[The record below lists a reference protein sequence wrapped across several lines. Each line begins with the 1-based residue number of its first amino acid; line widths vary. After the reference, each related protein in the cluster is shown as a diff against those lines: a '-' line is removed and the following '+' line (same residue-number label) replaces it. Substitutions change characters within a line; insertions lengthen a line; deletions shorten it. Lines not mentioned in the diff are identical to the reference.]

1 MWVDLSNGPLNIGGE
16 GLSVVLVNAVLFSLQ
31 ETMAGDLAR
40 DGTKFC
46 RTIFETVRKMSVDGL
61 GVTRQGYS
69 QTETEVL
76 NYLRSIGLEL
86 GMEPHTD
93 LAGNV
98 WMTYPGRDREL
109 PAFVAGSHADSVPQ
123 GGNYDG
129 LAGIVAAL
137 AVAWWMRRTG
147 FVPSRDY
154 VVLMMRCEESSF
166 FGKAY
171 VGSLAL
177 TGRLSMDDLMLRHRT
192 DNVTLSECIAAC
204 GFNPVEITA
213 GRPLVD
219 LKSIAAF
226 VELHIEQ
233 GPMLDAS
240 DQARVGIVTGIRGN
254 VRHKRVRCIGQTAHS
269 GAVDKGYRHDAVMAA
284 ADLLCRMDK
293 CWDERLAAGDDLV
306 FTVGVFKTSA
316 TAAISVIPGEV
327 EFTVDMRSLS
337 MQTIEDFHAELIK
350 QADAVANERGVRFE
364 FDRKLVTASASVDEA
379 LSDKIVAAARA
390 NGLPVRRIASGAGHD
405 TAVIGN
411 AGVPVAMIFVANQ
424 NGSHNPYEEMKLE
437 DFMQGVAL
445 LWHTVEVFDA
455 A

>member
-1 MWVDLSNGPLNIGGE
+1 MTQDL
-16 GLSVVLVNAVLFSLQ
+16 
-31 ETMAGDLAR
+31 TR
-40 DGTKFC
+40 DGVKFC
-46 RTIFETVRKMSVDGL
+46 RTIFDTVRKMSIDGL

-86 GMEPHTD
+86 GLEPHTD

-98 WMTYPGRDREL
+98 WLTYPGQDRQL

-123 GGNYDG
+123 GGNFDG

-137 AVAWWMRRTG
+137 VVAWWMRRTG
-147 FVPSRDY
+147 FTPKRDY

-177 TGRLSMDDLMLRHRT
+177 TGRLKMEDLSLKHRT
-192 DNVTLSECIAAC
+192 ESTTLGECISAC
-204 GFNPVEITA
+204 GFNPIEMTA

-233 GPMLDAS
+233 GPMLDSSEAE
-240 DQARVGIVTGIRGN
+240 RVGVVTGIRGN
-254 VRHKRVRCIGQTAHS
+254 IRHKRVRCLGQTAHS
-269 GAVDKGYRHDAVMAA
+269 GAVDKAYRHDAVLAV
-284 ADLLCRMDK
+284 ADWLHRMDRL
-293 CWDERLAAGDDLV
+293 WDERLAAGDDLV
-306 FTVGVFKTSA
+306 FTVGVLKTSA

-327 EFTVDMRSLS
+327 ELTVDMRSLS
-337 MQTIEDFHAELIK
+337 METVEHFHQLLVREAN
-350 QADAVANERGVRFE
+350 AVAAERGVRFE
-364 FDRKLVTASASVDEA
+364 FDNQLVTASAQVDEA
-379 LSDKIVAAARA
+379 LSDKLVQAAKSCAM
-390 NGLPVRRIASGAGHD
+390 PVRRIASGAGHD
-405 TAVIGN
+405 AAVIGN

-437 DFMQGVAL
+437 DFMKGANL
-445 LWHTVEVFDA
+445 LWHTVEQFDA
-455 A
+455 